1 MLHDLLKVKKI
12 REESAYQ
19 KVLQCKRLLAE
30 AQQKQKDK
38 EQALEDYT
46 NWRCKEER
54 TLYDNI
60 LNADVRQYDLCFLK
74 QKVAAMREKDAE
86 LEQAIE
92 IAKNHVVETEQHLKN
107 ATEAYHKAMQ
117 AVKKFEEFTKVLD
130 EEAAKEAERLE
141 DIEMEEFSVRP
152 NR

>member
-1 MLHDLLKVKKI
+1 MLHELLKVKEI
-12 REESAYQ
+12 REKSAHDEVV
-19 KVLQCKRLLAE
+19 KRRRLLEE
-30 AQQKQKDK
+30 AQQEQKDK
-38 EQALEDYT
+38 EQALEDYID
-46 NWRCKEER
+46 WRCKEEQ

-60 LNADVRQYDLCFLK
+60 LNTDVRQHDLDFLK

-86 LEQAIE
+86 LEQAVE
-92 IAKNHVVETEQHLKN
+92 VAKNHVLEAEEALK
-107 ATEAYHKAMQ
+107 EAKEAHYKAMQ
-117 AVKKFEEFTKVLD
+117 AVEKFESFTKALD